1 MTADRYLNRVE
12 AAAFLMERFKHGSA
26 KTLARLA
33 TQGGGP
39 KFRKS
44 SGRLVLYSESDL
56 IAWGE
61 SKLGKL
67 QTSTAQNTI
76 KKTKPTGFMANR
88 KVGAG
93 ASA

>member
-1 MTADRYLNRVE
+1 MGAERYLTRPE
-12 AAAFLMERFKHGSA
+12 AAAFLMERFRHGSA

-33 TQGGGP
+33 TTGGGP

-44 SGRLVLYSESDL
+44 GGRLVLYAESDL

-67 QTSTAQNTI
+67 QSSTAQNAT
-76 KKTKPTGFMANR
+76 KTKPSGFMLKREAP
-88 KVGAG
+88 AE